1 MHTGANRSP
10 LLWRVNNN
18 IDHINIKPLWK
29 KGLFLFSATIND
41 FMEFFA
47 CHALNKK
54 QVMDAKHILHADW
67 LDLLFEGRNKL
78 YGAYKLRKKYKENLI
93 AALLISFAF
102 ALLGYFALPSS
113 HTTPR
118 VSTVIAEIEPALVA
132 LPPKSA
138 VLPIQQPVAKR
149 SSSSFKRDRYVEPV
163 VQNNVEPVE
172 TVNNLDPG
180 ASISGTSSPGSASHP
195 VSTPV
200 ESPTENGPS
209 VSTFPVSIPESILHK
224 VEIEAAFPGGL
235 KAWKRYLERTLDAGS
250 SIIAGAPD
258 GIYTVTVRFV
268 VDKDGSISDVV
279 ALTQHG
285 YGMEDEAIKVI
296 RRGPK
301 WIPAI
306 QNGTNVKAYRSQSIT
321 FVLTS
326 N

>member
-1 MHTGANRSP
+1 
-10 LLWRVNNN
+10 
-18 IDHINIKPLWK
+18 
-29 KGLFLFSATIND
+29 
-41 FMEFFA
+41 
-47 CHALNKK
+47 
-54 QVMDAKHILHADW
+54 MDAKYILHADW

-78 YGAYKLRKKYKENLI
+78 YGAYRLRKKYNDNLI

-113 HTTPR
+113 HTTPL
-118 VSTVIAEIEPALVA
+118 VSTAIAEIEPAFVA
-132 LPPKSA
+132 LPPKSE
-138 VLPIQQPVAKR
+138 VLPKQTVAKR
-149 SSSSFKRDRYVEPV
+149 SSSSFKRDRYVKPV
-163 VQNNVEPVE
+163 VQNNAEPVE
-172 TVNNLDPG
+172 TVNTLEPE
-180 ASISGTSSPGSASHP
+180 ASISGTTSSGLAIQP

-250 SIIAGAPD
+250 SVVAGAPD
-258 GIYTVTVRFV
+258 GIYTVMVRFI
-268 VDKDGSISDVV
+268 VDKDGTISDVV

-285 YGMEDEAIKVI
+285 YGMEEEAIKVI
-296 RRGPK
+296 RRGPR

-306 QNGTNVKAYRSQSIT
+306 QNGTNVKAYRSQSVT